1 MEYQKIQG
9 YTGLVKDVN
18 TGAVINLNAQEG
30 INARARKMKWK
41 QQQEEFENMK
51 ESVKELKTDV
61 NDIKNLLNKIVERL

>member
-1 MEYQKIQG
+1 MEYQKIHG

-61 NDIKNLLNKIVERL
+61 SDIKNLLNKIVERL

>member
-1 MEYQKIQG
+1 MEYKKIHG

-61 NDIKNLLNKIVERL
+61 SDIKNLLNKIVERL